1 MATSSTAQMIFNAF
15 DRIVSYQGVK
25 KQFNDDYWN
34 TEIDPIITPLW
45 NSDKDQLE
53 LFVYH
58 ADGTYL
64 IQRSKY
70 KRDHK
75 TQTSKWSS
83 YEFDPAG
90 VSEYDVTALFDA
102 LKEKF
107 FDYKDI
113 TEGEYQKAV
122 ERKIQES
129 QILSWEK
136 LNLVRVF
143 LLRDCDWT
151 QLPDNGLSA
160 DEAAQWLAYR
170 AWIRNNPKQNAQGS
184 EAQNA
189 NDVVFPITPYE
200 YNTRKTVGLSVAS
213 LAAYGQQGNDAD
225 YLDSTYHF
233 WKLSSNSL
241 QYFSQKMTTYL
252 VLSTITQKQAEY
264 GTLGRIEVAKY
275 QTREM
280 HNQPSNTS
288 PGLYTKQ
295 GDLPDSEMSPE
306 TLEAKNMT
314 AAQIEAKGE
323 EWLENLIE
331 RLERGEI

>member
-34 TEIDPIITPLW
+34 SEIEPIITPLW

-90 VSEYDVTALFDA
+90 VAEYDVDALFNSLRD
-102 LKEKF
+102 KF

-113 TEGEYQKAV
+113 TEAEYQKAV
-122 ERKIQES
+122 ERKIQETN
-129 QILSWEK
+129 ILTWEK
-136 LNLVRVF
+136 VNLVRVF
-143 LLRDCDWT
+143 LLKDSDWT

-160 DEAAQWLAYR
+160 ESAAQWLAYR
-170 AWIRNNPKQNAQGS
+170 DWIRNNPKKDAQGGD
-184 EAQNA
+184 AQNA
-189 NDVVFPITPYE
+189 NDVIFPITPTE
-200 YNTRKTVGLSVAS
+200 YNTRKTVGLSEKAI
-213 LAAYGQQGNDAD
+213 AAYGQQGNDED
-225 YLDSTYHF
+225 FLDSTYHF
-233 WKLSSNSL
+233 WKLSTNSL
-241 QYFSQKMTTYL
+241 KYFSQKMTTYL
-252 VLSTITQKQAEY
+252 VLSTITQAQAEF
-264 GTLGRIEVAKY
+264 GTMGRIEVAKY
-275 QTREM
+275 RTQANAQQAGIQR
-280 HNQPSNTS
+280 
-288 PGLYTKQ
+288 YTNY
-295 GDLPDSEMSPE
+295 DSSHESQMSAE
-306 TLEAKNMT
+306 TLEAVNMT
-314 AAQIEAKGE
+314 DAQIEAKGE
-323 EWLENLIE
+323 EWLDNLIA
-331 RLERGEI
+331 RLENGEL

>member
-58 ADGTYL
+58 VDGTYL

-90 VSEYDVTALFDA
+90 VAEYDVTALFDA

-113 TEGEYQKAV
+113 TEAEYQKAV
-122 ERKIQES
+122 ERKIEETN
-129 QILSWEK
+129 ILTWEK
-136 LNLVRVF
+136 VNLVRVF
-143 LLRDCDWT
+143 LLKDSDWT
-151 QLPDNGLSA
+151 QLSDNGLSA
-160 DEAAQWLAYR
+160 DEAADWLAYR
-170 AWIRNNPKQNAQGS
+170 KWIRDNPKKDSTGGD
-184 EAQNA
+184 AQNA
-189 NDVVFPITPYE
+189 NDVIFPITPSE
-200 YNTRKTVGLSVAS
+200 FNTRKTLGLSDKAI
-213 LAAYGQQGNDAD
+213 AAYGQQGNDED
-225 YLDSTYHF
+225 YLSSTYHF
-233 WKLSSNSL
+233 WKLSTNSL
-241 QYFSQKMTTYL
+241 KYFSQKMTTYL
-252 VLSTITQKQAEY
+252 VLSTITQAQAEF

-275 QTREM
+275 RTQANAQQAGIQR
-280 HNQPSNTS
+280 
-288 PGLYTKQ
+288 YTNY
-295 GDLPDSEMSPE
+295 DSSHESQMSAE
-306 TLEAKNMT
+306 TLEAVNMT
-314 AAQIEAKGE
+314 DAQIEAKGE
-323 EWLENLIE
+323 EWLDGLIT
-331 RLERGEI
+331 RLENGEL

>member
-34 TEIDPIITPLW
+34 SEIEPIITPLW

-90 VSEYDVTALFDA
+90 VAEYDVDALFNSLRD
-102 LKEKF
+102 KF

-113 TEGEYQKAV
+113 TEAEYQKAV
-122 ERKIQES
+122 ERKIQETN
-129 QILSWEK
+129 ILTWEK
-136 LNLVRVF
+136 VNLVRVF
-143 LLRDCDWT
+143 LLKDSDWT

-160 DEAAQWLAYR
+160 ESAAQWLAYR
-170 AWIRNNPKQNAQGS
+170 DWIRNNPKKDAQGGD
-184 EAQNA
+184 AQNA
-189 NDVVFPITPYE
+189 NDVIFPITPTE
-200 YNTRKTVGLSVAS
+200 YNTRKTVGLSEKAI
-213 LAAYGQQGNDAD
+213 AAYGQQGNDED
-225 YLDSTYHF
+225 FLDSTYHF
-233 WKLSSNSL
+233 WKLSTNSL
-241 QYFSQKMTTYL
+241 KYFSQKMTTYL
-252 VLSTITQKQAEY
+252 VLSTITQAQAEF
-264 GTLGRIEVAKY
+264 GTMGRIEVAKY
-275 QTREM
+275 RTQANAQQAGIQR
-280 HNQPSNTS
+280 
-288 PGLYTKQ
+288 YTNY
-295 GDLPDSEMSPE
+295 DSSHESHMSAE
-306 TLEAKNMT
+306 TLEAVNMT
-314 AAQIEAKGE
+314 DAQIEAKGE
-323 EWLENLIE
+323 EWLDNLIA
-331 RLERGEI
+331 RLENGEL

>member
-34 TEIDPIITPLW
+34 SEIEPIITPLW

-90 VSEYDVTALFDA
+90 VAEYDVDALFNSLRD
-102 LKEKF
+102 KF

-113 TEGEYQKAV
+113 TEAEYQKAV
-122 ERKIQES
+122 ERKIQETN
-129 QILSWEK
+129 ILTWEK
-136 LNLVRVF
+136 VNLVRVF
-143 LLRDCDWT
+143 LLKDSDWT

-160 DEAAQWLAYR
+160 ESAAQWLAYR
-170 AWIRNNPKQNAQGS
+170 DWIRNNPKKDAQGGD
-184 EAQNA
+184 AQNA
-189 NDVVFPITPYE
+189 NDVIFPITPTE
-200 YNTRKTVGLSVAS
+200 YNTRKTVGLSEKAI
-213 LAAYGQQGNDAD
+213 AAYCQQGNDED
-225 YLDSTYHF
+225 FLDSTYHF
-233 WKLSSNSL
+233 WKLSTNSL
-241 QYFSQKMTTYL
+241 KYFSQKMTTYL
-252 VLSTITQKQAEY
+252 VLSTITQAQAEF
-264 GTLGRIEVAKY
+264 GTMGRIEVAKY
-275 QTREM
+275 RTQANAQQAGIQR
-280 HNQPSNTS
+280 
-288 PGLYTKQ
+288 YTNY
-295 GDLPDSEMSPE
+295 DSSHESQMSAE
-306 TLEAKNMT
+306 TLEAVNMT
-314 AAQIEAKGE
+314 DAQIEAKGE
-323 EWLENLIE
+323 EWLDNLIA
-331 RLERGEI
+331 RLENGEL

>member
-34 TEIDPIITPLW
+34 SEIEPIITPLW

-113 TEGEYQKAV
+113 TESEYQKAV
-122 ERKIQES
+122 ERKIQETN
-129 QILSWEK
+129 ILTWEK
-136 LNLVRVF
+136 VNLVRVF
-143 LLRDCDWT
+143 LLKDSDWT

-160 DEAAQWLAYR
+160 ESAAQWLAYR
-170 AWIRNNPKQNAQGS
+170 DWIRNNPKKDAQGGD
-184 EAQNA
+184 AQNA
-189 NDVVFPITPYE
+189 NDVIFPITPTE
-200 YNTRKTVGLSVAS
+200 YNTRKTVGLSEKAI
-213 LAAYGQQGNDAD
+213 AAYGQQGNDEDFLA
-225 YLDSTYHF
+225 STYHF
-233 WKLSSNSL
+233 WKLSTNSL
-241 QYFSQKMTTYL
+241 KYFSQKMTTYL
-252 VLSTITQKQAEY
+252 VLSTITQAQAEF
-264 GTLGRIEVAKY
+264 GTMGRIEVAKY
-275 QTREM
+275 RTQANAQQAGIQR
-280 HNQPSNTS
+280 
-288 PGLYTKQ
+288 YTNY
-295 GDLPDSEMSPE
+295 DSSHESQMSAE
-306 TLEAKNMT
+306 TLEAVNMT
-314 AAQIEAKGE
+314 DAQIEAKGE
-323 EWLENLIE
+323 EWLDNLIA
-331 RLERGEI
+331 RLENGEL